1 MNLLQLLK
9 KLQKMK
15 KLLKQAIMTERSI
28 KTETVDANDG
38 QLTFGWQTLRLL
50 HRQICFSGF
59 ALSPRLSMKADRI
72 DRIVFAFALL
82 TRARRKLSAGSRYGS
97 ALGFPVNLLLF
108 RYIE

>member
-1 MNLLQLLK
+1 MSLTL
-9 KLQKMK
+9 
-15 KLLKQAIMTERSI
+15 
-28 KTETVDANDG
+28 TVVANDG

-72 DRIVFAFALL
+72 DTIVFAFALPTL

-97 ALGFPVNLLLF
+97 ALGFPVVLLSFLL
-108 RYIE
+108 

>member
-72 DRIVFAFALL
+72 DRIVF
-82 TRARRKLSAGSRYGS
+82 
-97 ALGFPVNLLLF
+97 LGGGFKYFLCSPLF
-108 RYIE
+108 GEDSQFD